1 MKKIETTTD
10 GWDCVPELMEVV
22 DLVKNL
28 ELDLYEIE
36 YCQRTGEL
44 RDIVAWIKKDLTM
57 ALECL
62 NAIDT
67 DREFVTVSDPD

>member
-1 MKKIETTTD
+1 MKKIETTAD

-22 DLVKNL
+22 HLVKNL
-28 ELDLYEIE
+28 DSDLYEIE
-36 YCQRTGEL
+36 HCQRIGEL

-57 ALECL
+57 ALEWL

-67 DREFVTVSDPD
+67 DREFITVTDPD

>member
-1 MKKIETTTD
+1 MKKIETTHD

-44 RDIVAWIKKDLTM
+44 RDIVAWIQKDLTM

-67 DREFVTVSDPD
+67 DREFVTVPDPD

>member
-1 MKKIETTTD
+1 MKKIETTHD